1 MISSPADV
9 ASLRPRPWKAGAL
22 RQISLRNAVRAPR
35 LSARGM
41 FGRKL
46 KAAEAVASLTMPKL
60 IVSAEGDWLV
70 DPSHARLLA
79 RAAAPPVDLVH
90 LETPG
95 SLHADALVRFLPL
108 RILRVLTR
116 WFKENAPP

>member
-1 MISSPADV
+1 
-9 ASLRPRPWKAGAL
+9 
-22 RQISLRNAVRAPR
+22 
-35 LSARGM
+35 
-41 FGRKL
+41 
-46 KAAEAVASLTMPKL
+46 MPKL

-79 RAAAPPVDLVH
+79 RAAASPVDLVH

-95 SLHADALVRFLPL
+95 SLHGDALVRFLPL